1 MQETSWLV
9 ITKVL
14 SNVSVKSPKP
24 TSLPSVQRKNVSER
38 VFAVTDY
45 EMLLLTLRIN
55 EVDPLQKSSKIL
67 GNSMLSF
74 RETNSFA

>member
-14 SNVSVKSPKP
+14 NNVSVKSRKQ

-38 VFAVTDY
+38 AFAATDY

-67 GNSMLSF
+67 GNFMLSF